1 MLEIRKGTAA
11 KNYENTFF
19 REFAENL
26 KKLFDKYS
34 LEGLLIAN
42 SECEAETRLQIDA
55 LLITEKAVCIIDF
68 KNFGGK
74 ITLPKNA
81 KSEFDFGKWTNEKGE
96 IIKGGSSINPF
107 IQLKNQKD
115 RFVKVVENQILNRLP
130 KSDCFNPYHTVRT
143 VCFQKPIELI
153 GSIPS
158 KEELNFFIIDKAN
171 YLEKVKD
178 IIDISDKEVSL
189 TKESYDVF
197 KEVFRAD
204 LFDLSENYG
213 ESTDFT
219 TYETELDFENLYP
232 DQKSA
237 LQEIES
243 FIKSEDERFFV
254 LQGTSLSGKTHL
266 IPFIQDV
273 AYNNQIPEAKLF
285 ASSGRVAN
293 NLLKNTNLDFD
304 SIYSYI
310 YGGNITKSETEKK
323 EETEN
328 QDEDKIDLEVVPL
341 KKSDDTEEGI
351 FIVDESHLISD
362 NYHQSID
369 LRFGSGKLLKD
380 FIEFADLKNSKRKI
394 IFVGDGFQ
402 LSIGKKE
409 ESALNPKYLREKYE
423 FEAKAFQLIDK
434 EKKSPIV
441 GEGLKAVNCI
451 RNQTFNN
458 LKFDISDSLET
469 LSKDELKEGIEKSL
483 NSTSSSHIL
492 CYSNFD
498 AQKVNF
504 WIKNSILKNGNDLT
518 KGDLIIFGNNIRVE
532 DANDPFAEPKK
543 IFNGQFG
550 TVSNVGNTYQEF
562 VTLKSNKIITLKFL
576 EVKILLNNPTKM
588 VTVLS
593 LENYRLSEKGNLSKD
608 EEIALKIILN
618 REIKNELDKNPFEK
632 SEIYSKRKQS
642 KEYSEL
648 SQEIISL
655 KERLKNNEKVKTKL
669 EEKERNQKKLIN
681 FAKQKYREKI
691 KTELFKD
698 TTSKYYKFKNA
709 AQLRFGWAL
718 TVHKAMSYK
727 WDEIFFNVE
736 TGGGKTNE
744 TYFKWIYTG
753 LIRATSKVNLINYN
767 PITPFYKVYVKP
779 SVPEKSNIKDYFYI
793 ADTSMDLSNLN
804 KETAEKYKFKDDDFK
819 SSLLQLHQF
828 IERKISNY
836 KMSVNSIDHPNY
848 QELYEIK
855 GNSGEIATISIYYNK
870 KGQFKMPSVMKSQ
883 PKEFGE
889 ELLAILKAD
898 NYIEDFSFV
907 KDSWRVSAYKQINDM
922 LKEKELSISYIIQA
936 PYKDTVQLIRSNDK
950 LIVDIYYDGDGF
962 FTTFTAMSA
971 TDPSLWKD
979 FQVII
984 NELKES

>member
-26 KKLFDKYS
+26 RNLFDKYA
-34 LEGLLIAN
+34 LDGLLIAN
-42 SECEAETRLQIDA
+42 SECEAEKRLQIDA

-81 KSEFDFGKWTNEKGE
+81 KSEFDFGKWTNDKGE

-115 RFVKVVENQILNRLP
+115 RFIKVVENQILDRLP
-130 KSDCFNPYHTVRT
+130 TSDCFNPYHTVRA

-153 GSIPS
+153 GSIPP
-158 KEELNFFIIDKAN
+158 KEELNFFIIDKSN
-171 YLEKVKD
+171 YLEKIKD
-178 IIDISDKEVSL
+178 IIDITDKEVSL

-197 KEVFRAD
+197 KDVFRAD
-204 LFDLSENYG
+204 IFDLSENYG
-213 ESTDFT
+213 ETTDFT

-293 NLLKNTNLDFD
+293 NLLKNTNLEFD

-310 YGGNITKSETEKK
+310 YGGSITNSETEEK
-323 EETEN
+323 EESEN
-328 QDEDKIDLEVVPL
+328 QDEDKIDLEIIPL
-341 KKSDDTEEGI
+341 KKSDDTEEAI

-394 IFVGDGFQ
+394 IFVGDSFQ

-409 ESALNPKYLREKYE
+409 ESALNPEYLGDEYN
-423 FEAKAFQLIDK
+423 FEAKAFQLVDK

-441 GEGLKAVNCI
+441 AEGLKAVNCI
-451 RNQTFNN
+451 RNQSFNN
-458 LKFDISDSLET
+458 LKFEISDYLKI
-469 LSKDELKEGIEKSL
+469 LSKDELKEGIENSLKS
-483 NSTSSSHIL
+483 SSSSHIL

-518 KGDLIIFGNNIRVE
+518 KGDLVIFGNNIRVE
-532 DANDPFAEPKK
+532 DENDPFAEPKK

-550 TVSNVGNTYQEF
+550 TVVSVSNTITKTEKLITPLTFREVTINLQESNH
-562 VTLKSNKIITLKFL
+562 TLSF
-576 EVKILLNNPTKM
+576 
-588 VTVLS
+588 LS
-593 LENYRLSEKGNLSKD
+593 LENFRLSDKGELSK
-608 EEIALKIILN
+608 E
-618 REIKNELDKNPFEK
+618 
-632 SEIYSKRKQS
+632 
-642 KEYSEL
+642 
-648 SQEIISL
+648 EIISYKILLAQLAEKELDNFKNGKYHVDEEL
-655 KERLKNNEKVKTKL
+655 KDLLQKLANGKRVKTKVS
-669 EEKERNQKKLIN
+669 R
-681 FAKQKYREKI
+681 KI
-691 KTELFKD
+691 QRALSNMPATE
-698 TTSKYYKFKNA
+698 YYKFKNA

-718 TVHKAMSYK
+718 TVHKSMSYK
-727 WDEIFFNVE
+727 WDEIFFNLTPG
-736 TGGGKTNE
+736 TGLEGKTNE
-744 TYFKWIYTG
+744 RYFQWVYTG
-753 LIRATSKVNLINYN
+753 LIRAINKVNLINYE
-767 PITPFYKVYVKP
+767 PITPFYKIGEDDLKDHNKEIAP
-779 SVPEKSNIKDYFYI
+779 DDKILFKANIIDEIQNK
-793 ADTSMDLSNLN
+793 DLSIV
-804 KETAEKYKFKDDDFK
+804 EKYNFKGANANQ
-819 SSLLQLHQF
+819 LLQIFHF
-828 IERKISNY
+828 INSKLNDNDF
-836 KMSVNSIDHPNY
+836 SVCSIDHNQN
-848 QELYEIK
+848 QEIYEIK
-855 GNSGEIATISIYYNK
+855 KLTKVCKISIYYRDN
-870 KGQFKMPSVMKSQ
+870 GRVNLPTVMKSE
-883 PKEFGE
+883 PKLFGDE
-889 ELLAILKAD
+889 ILELLTYPLGVESNLSFINENWRKLAHQELIKELEVLGLSV
-898 NYIEDFSFV
+898 NYIVQSSKLDTLKVSDEDS
-907 KDSWRVSAYKQINDM
+907 
-922 LKEKELSISYIIQA
+922 
-936 PYKDTVQLIRSNDK
+936 K
-950 LIVDIYYDGDGF
+950 LIVLVDYELDGF
-962 FTTFTAMSA
+962 FTGFRANYYSDDIIWTKFKTA
-971 TDPSLWKD
+971 
-979 FQVII
+979 I
-984 NELKES
+984 NKIRK